1 MSSGPFPAAAA
12 SSSEI
17 TDLTSIPRPSL
28 TPRVNLVLQ
37 LNWMAVAA
45 TFMRDPPS
53 SDITD
58 LLIAVLLTE
67 VGLDFEVDSMKQIF
81 CNYLWLHHRRFIRRK
96 QFSLH
101 LVYPH
106 T

>member
-58 LLIAVLLTE
+58 LLVAVLLTE
-67 VGLDFEVDSMKQIF
+67 V

-101 LVYPH
+101 LVHPH